1 MRMAQVTKSLL
12 VETIPLQIVPAMKP
26 SCAPRL
32 ATIREER
39 GEGSERTSGIDS
51 IIVMSILM
59 FIVIYNLCTSSS
71 FCSGFFIV
79 FGSNMM

>member
-1 MRMAQVTKSLL
+1 MMTLNDMARSMRVAQVTKSLV

-39 GEGSERTSGIDS
+39 GEGFEERR
-51 IIVMSILM
+51 
-59 FIVIYNLCTSSS
+59 
-71 FCSGFFIV
+71 
-79 FGSNMM
+79 